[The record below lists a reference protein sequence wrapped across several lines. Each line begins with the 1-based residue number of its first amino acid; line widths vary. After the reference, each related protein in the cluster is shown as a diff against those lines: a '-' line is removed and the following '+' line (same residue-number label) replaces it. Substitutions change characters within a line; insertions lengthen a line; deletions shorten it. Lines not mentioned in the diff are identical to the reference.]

1 MKFRFVIR
9 SRVRGWLRRA
19 GLVAAWL
26 AVAAV
31 LSGGAFVAAFLFAL
45 KSEMRSTEVTVPELR
60 PLSLDA
66 ATATV
71 APLDL
76 RLEVVDR
83 RHDPAVASGGVLQQD
98 PPAGAAVRRGRK
110 IKLVVS
116 LGGRVLEVP
125 DLIGRPDRTAEIELT
140 RAGFA
145 AGDEARVHSTAA
157 GTGRVIAQ
165 VPAPGSPTVPS
176 ARVHRLISR
185 GAREAVWVMPDLT
198 GLSRTAAERWIETCG
213 LRVGPVRLV
222 PGRGR
227 PSGTVAGQLPLT
239 GYPVRSREVVELGV
253 AD

>member
-1 MKFRFVIR
+1 MKLRLVVG
-9 SRVRGWLRRA
+9 SRVRGWLRRFGA
-19 GLVAAWL
+19 GAAWL
-26 AVAAV
+26 AVACA
-31 LSGGAFVAAFLFAL
+31 LAGGAFTGAFLLAM
-45 KSEMRSTEVTVPELR
+45 KSTMRSTEVTVPELR

-66 ATATV
+66 ATTAV
-71 APLDL
+71 APLEL

-98 PPAGAAVRRGRK
+98 PPAGASVRRGRK

-125 DLIGRPDRTAEIELT
+125 DLLARPDRTVEIELT

-157 GTGRVIAQ
+157 GPGRVIAQ
-165 VPAPGSPTVPS
+165 VPAPGSPTVPN

-185 GAREAVWVMPDLT
+185 GERDEVWVMPDLT
-198 GLSRTAAERWIETCG
+198 GLSRTAAERWIEACG
-213 LRVGPVRLV
+213 LRVGPVRRV

-227 PSGTVAGQLPLT
+227 SSGTVAGQLPLA

>member
-1 MKFRFVIR
+1 MKLRLVVQG
-9 SRVRGWLRRA
+9 RVRGWLRRA
-19 GLVAAWL
+19 GVAAAWL
-26 AVAAV
+26 AVAGV
-31 LSGGAFVAAFLFAL
+31 LAGGAFTAAFLLAM

-66 ATATV
+66 ATAAV

-98 PPAGAAVRRGRK
+98 PPAGASVRRGRK
-110 IKLVVS
+110 VKLVVS

-125 DLIGRPDRTAEIELT
+125 DLIARPDRTVEIELT

-157 GTGRVIAQ
+157 GIGRVIAQ
-165 VPAPGSPTVPS
+165 VPGPGSPTVPN

-185 GAREAVWVMPDLT
+185 GEREAVWVMPDLT

-213 LRVGPVRLV
+213 LRVGPVRRV

-227 PSGTVAGQLPLT
+227 SSGTVAGQLPLT
-239 GYPVRSREVVELGV
+239 GYPVRSREVVELSV